1 MVVKTN
7 WFRLKRV
14 AAVVLMTMV
23 VFSIPAFGQQPQ
35 NPRIASPAPPRQD
48 TLPGKSARMGPDVIM
63 SSDEDYRLA
72 TSDVVEIIIEDAP
85 ELSGNYRINKSGNI
99 PMKYLGTMKV
109 LDMTSEEVSNLIAE
123 GLRGRYLKDPK
134 VYVTVKQYNS
144 RNFFIQGSVR
154 SPGVYVIEGR
164 PSLFKLISIAG
175 GLTENHGST
184 AYIIRET
191 KVDVEKL
198 ERVRA
203 GQPAEPEKQ
212 TVSSE
217 LAKAVEEVK
226 GENSAVEGETEYELI
241 TAHISGLFRGRF
253 EQNLIIQ
260 PNDLVYVPPSD
271 VFFVAGEVRAPGQ
284 FPLRDGTTLRQAI
297 SLAQGTFF
305 KSDTKNGI
313 IFRQDPVTGKLNEIK
328 VDIGAVMSGKR
339 EDLLIMPNDVIMVPN
354 SAVKSVSGAL
364 LTALGTGLAWRIP
377 IGR

>member
-1 MVVKTN
+1 MVVKSI
-7 WFRLKRV
+7 FRFSSFFKPVLVV
-14 AAVVLMTMV
+14 ALIAGTVL
-23 VFSIPAFGQQPQ
+23 GQQPKS
-35 NPRIASPAPPRQD
+35 PRVSTPPRQD
-48 TLPGKSARMGPDVIM
+48 TEPGRTANLGPSVIM
-63 SSDEDYRLA
+63 SADEDYRLA
-72 TSDVVEIIIEDAP
+72 ASDVIEIIIEDAP
-85 ELSGNYRINKSGNI
+85 ELSGNYRVNKSGTI

-109 LDMTSEEVSNLIAE
+109 IDMTSEEISTQVAE

-144 RNFFIQGSVR
+144 RNFFIQGSIR

-191 KVDVEKL
+191 KVDPVKL
-198 ERVRA
+198 EKARA
-203 GQPAEPEKQ
+203 GQADKTDKQ
-212 TVSSE
+212 AVPTE
-217 LAKAVEEVK
+217 IARAVEEVK
-226 GENSAVEGETEYELI
+226 GDGTVIEGEAEYELI

-297 SLAQGTFF
+297 SLAQGTYF
-305 KSDTKNGI
+305 KSDTKHGI
-313 IFRQDPVTGKLNEIK
+313 IFRQDPLSGKLNEVR
-328 VDIGAVMSGKR
+328 VDIGAVMSGKAQ
-339 EDLLIMPNDVIMVPN
+339 DMLIMPNDVIMVPN

-364 LTALGTGLAWRIP
+364 MSALATGLMWRIP